1 MRGSSRLSVGLA
13 VVVASSCGGDA
24 PTSSPERGPACEAL
38 LRAAERAGA
47 CDETLQTLAQA
58 IERKPEEHAC
68 IEAVR
73 TVLGTQPPSE
83 PRVRSV
89 YEPQPDLAATP
100 LSEEELGA
108 VAALRLPATVVI
120 TPDVGP
126 VPGIPPTS
134 AWIDERRLDADPNG
148 RLATSVEA
156 GPHTL
161 RLRHAGRES
170 SWCVD
175 LFACKTVELIAH
187 GGELAREPEVR
198 PGACEPA
205 TR

>member
-1 MRGSSRLSVGLA
+1 MRGCFDSIVLGLLGLIA
-13 VVVASSCGGDA
+13 AIGTGCADA
-24 PTSSPERGPACEAL
+24 PSSPERGPACEAL
-38 LRAAERAGA
+38 LRAAERGGR

-58 IERKPEEHAC
+58 IERQPSERAC

-73 TVLGTQPPSE
+73 TVLGSEKPSE

-89 YEPQPDLAATP
+89 YEPPADLASTP
-100 LSEEELGA
+100 LSDSELA
-108 VAALRLPATVVI
+108 AIAALRLPASMVI
-120 TPDVGP
+120 SPDVGN

-134 AWIDERRLDADPNG
+134 AWIDERRLDADPDG
-148 RLATSVEA
+148 RLATSVDA

-175 LFACKTVELIAH
+175 LAACETLELVAH
-187 GGELAREPEVR
+187 GGELGREPRVR
-198 PGACEPA
+198 PGACE
-205 TR
+205 R